1 MPAPILTIGHS
12 RHSHE
17 RFLALL
23 EAGQV
28 TAVADVRSA
37 PVSRFSPHFNKSAL
51 AASLAERGIAYVFLG
66 AELGGRPEGEAMY
79 SDGRADYEKMAAGS
93 EFHAGLARVTETAKR
108 HRMAVMCSE
117 ADPLDCH
124 RCLLI
129 GRALAG
135 AGFDIGHILA
145 SGEIITHGAVEE
157 RLLQLEHL
165 AEADLLLGSRAER
178 LAEAYRARGR
188 RIAYARPV
196 APSARG
202 GVGRRD

>member
-1 MPAPILTIGHS
+1 
-12 RHSHE
+12 
-17 RFLALL
+17 
-23 EAGQV
+23 
-28 TAVADVRSA
+28 
-37 PVSRFSPHFNKSAL
+37 
-51 AASLAERGIAYVFLG
+51 
-66 AELGGRPEGEAMY
+66 
-79 SDGRADYEKMAAGS
+79 MAA
-93 EFHAGLARVTETAKR
+93 
-108 HRMAVMCSE
+108 MCSE

-124 RCLLI
+124 RCLLV

-188 RIAYARPV
+188 RIAYARP
-196 APSARG
+196 AAATARG
-202 GVGRRD
+202 GAGHRD